1 MKIKFLLLILFFLKD
16 FFPQINSD
24 TLITPAVISDSLK
37 QDTSAALLSDTLKLT
52 KGDTL
57 APLHQSPFYPGSFFI
72 PNHKMMF
79 TDYRYAAD
87 FLELFPFT
95 FILDQGFIGQ
105 PNEVLIYGTGFNT
118 ISYLQDGVLFNGRQQ
133 SILFND
139 RYSNSLD
146 LNNIQSESVDSIEII
161 PAPRGFLYSPVNN
174 LVSVNFITKDFL
186 PAVPY
191 TRVKYYEGPS
201 GEAMFDGI
209 FSTML
214 FKKINFY
221 TDITNRNVEES
232 YDNSSFSIWQATAKL
247 KYFLSNKLNLAGG
260 YSFLH
265 SETGINGGVDVDSIK
280 RITSN
285 VDSILYS
292 ENLAPVVQPNALQ
305 KNFQHHFNLRMLW
318 DPNENLKTDLNL
330 YYKFYLNE
338 LNDIENYEYGVNL
351 LNGTSKSKVL
361 GGIIKESYTRGNL
374 SLQLNLSYE
383 HQHFIMKDRTQY
395 DSIPFSSENSYY
407 NNIISISPLIS
418 IASFDSN
425 FVLSFFYKYN
435 RRISYG
441 GYDQNG
447 GGLDL
452 FFKIN
457 SNYNFYLG
465 YSEFENII
473 PSDRVKTL
481 EFGTKF
487 VGFNSLL
494 DIRILKREAE
504 FITSYSEF
512 NSIKYLSLWGFGFNG
527 DINIWKIGIEFQ
539 SFYYLHK
546 DGEPNEFQFRGGI
559 FYKNVLFDSSLN
571 LKTGFNVYYFG
582 RHNYFVNNFQSI
594 EVNPSSRIDFTIA
607 GEIQKSAIA
616 YFAWENLLDKNYYIV
631 PYYPMP
637 STSIRFG
644 VAWEIFN

>member
-1 MKIKFLLLILFFLKD
+1 MKIKFLLLFLFILKD
-16 FFPQINSD
+16 IFPQINSD

-37 QDTSAALLSDTLKLT
+37 QDTSAALLGDTLKIT
-52 KGDTL
+52 RKDTL
-57 APLHQSPFYPGSFFI
+57 APLHQSPFYSGSFFI
-72 PNHKMMF
+72 PNHKMVF

-105 PNEVLIYGTGFNT
+105 PNEVQIYGTGFNT
-118 ISYLQDGVLFNGRQQ
+118 ISYLQDGVLFNGREQG
-133 SILFND
+133 ILFND
-139 RYSNSLD
+139 RQSNSLD

-209 FSTML
+209 FSAML
-214 FKKINFY
+214 FKKLNFY

-247 KYFLSNKLNLAGG
+247 KYFLSSKLNLAGG
-260 YSFLH
+260 YSFIH
-265 SETGINGGVDVDSIK
+265 SETGINGGVDVDSI
-280 RITSN
+280 RGITSN

-338 LNDIENYEYGVNL
+338 LNDIENYPLGVNL

-361 GGIIKESYTRGNL
+361 GGTIKESYTRGNL

-383 HQHFIMKDRTQY
+383 HQDFIIKDRIQY
-395 DSIPFSSENSYY
+395 DSVPFLSENSYY
-407 NNIISISPLIS
+407 NNVFSISPLIS
-418 IASFDSN
+418 IVSFDSN
-425 FVLSFFYKYN
+425 FVLSLFYKYN
-435 RRISYG
+435 SREFW
-441 GYDQNG
+441 DLNG

-452 FFKIN
+452 FYKIN
-457 SNYNFYLG
+457 PNYNFYFG
-465 YSEFENII
+465 YSEFEII
-473 PSDRVKTL
+473 EGLDRVKTM
-481 EFGTKF
+481 EFGAKF
-487 VGFNSLL
+487 NGFNSLL

-504 FITSYSEF
+504 FITSYSEL
-512 NSIKYLSLWGFGFNG
+512 NNKKELSLWGFGFNG
-527 DINIWKIGIEFQ
+527 DINIWKIGLEFQ
-539 SFYYLHK
+539 SYYYLHD

-559 FYKNVLFDSSLN
+559 FYKNDLFDSSLK

-582 RHNYFVNNFQSI
+582 RYNFFVNNFQSI
-594 EVNPSSRIDFTIA
+594 EINPSSRIDFTIA

-616 YFAWENLLDKNYYIV
+616 YFAWENLLDENYYIV

-637 STSIRFG
+637 ATSIRFG
-644 VAWEIFN
+644 VAWEILN